1 MMSWPGLLFR
11 PFFQISHQSCSGLVL
26 GLEDFSLQFQSLGY
40 LWESSSSKFPWLSLR
55 EKCTFNSF
63 FGILLSSLSVFCQN
77 QRRAPTVECE
87 QHKRGRFVPLQGAPC
102 CYTSITFK
110 KKMLHMAQWTARFR
124 WLLCFSI
131 VSCSLFALTHSVFLY
146 AEGRKCSC
154 QYQGCVGGLETCIW
168 VLGET
173 LNATNITNGHLKS
186 ELLPDLHLEHFLLL
200 SLQPCILC
208 SFFDPCRAASGT
220 ENIQWFCRGMTVNI
234 RTGAAA
240 PASLSLTLAKTQ
252 AVTHTSKGYWQ
263 RESR

>member
-131 VSCSLFALTHSVFLY
+131 VSCSLFALNHYPLSFPVCRGKEMLLSVPGVCWGSWNMYMGAWWDTERYKHYKWAFEKWATAWSAPGALPSVVPAAMHSLFFLW
-146 AEGRKCSC
+146 SL
-154 QYQGCVGGLETCIW
+154 QGCFRYWEHPV
-168 VLGET
+168 VL
-173 LNATNITNGHLKS
+173 
-186 ELLPDLHLEHFLLL
+186 
-200 SLQPCILC
+200 
-208 SFFDPCRAASGT
+208 
-220 ENIQWFCRGMTVNI
+220 
-234 RTGAAA
+234 
-240 PASLSLTLAKTQ
+240 
-252 AVTHTSKGYWQ
+252 
-263 RESR
+263 